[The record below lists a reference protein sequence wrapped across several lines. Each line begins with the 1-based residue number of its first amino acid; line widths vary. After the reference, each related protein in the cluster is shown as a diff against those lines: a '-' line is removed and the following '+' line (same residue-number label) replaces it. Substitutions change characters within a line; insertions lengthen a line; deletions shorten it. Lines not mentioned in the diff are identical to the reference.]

1 MKSGKLG
8 GMRILHP
15 SFPRDRQVIGKG
27 FSPNAISPF
36 SRKSRGRCWSGG
48 GMRATSTGNILPMA
62 INKLAY
68 WGRIVF
74 VIVFILVHFF
84 AIQNMILLSRD
95 LLLGDHS
102 AEKIKPLPQ
111 YGFIRIPRTQWTK

>member
-1 MKSGKLG
+1 
-8 GMRILHP
+8 
-15 SFPRDRQVIGKG
+15 
-27 FSPNAISPF
+27 
-36 SRKSRGRCWSGG
+36 
-48 GMRATSTGNILPMA
+48 MRATSTGNILPMA

-111 YGFIRIPRTQWTK
+111 YGFITDPKNPVDKAATPWTVWLSTLHRYISHQKSLTN